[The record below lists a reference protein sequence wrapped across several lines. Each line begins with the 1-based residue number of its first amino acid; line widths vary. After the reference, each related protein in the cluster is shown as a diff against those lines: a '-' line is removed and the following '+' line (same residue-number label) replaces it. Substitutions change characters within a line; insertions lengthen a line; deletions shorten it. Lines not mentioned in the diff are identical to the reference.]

1 MRCTVTEPSIPIH
14 EFFGAIYGHFF
25 RDEQGQPS
33 ALYDGVHRAL
43 QEERF
48 AGLAR
53 TLMDYVAGDVEVQWI
68 GEDEG
73 QDEGASFTLATGEGG
88 GLDVAGLARNH
99 SAVYAEAFQ
108 VAVARLA
115 YRERPAYHAYFG
127 LVLDVFEQCY
137 GPGSAPVRVVPSA

>member
-1 MRCTVTEPSIPIH
+1 MTEPSTPIH
-14 EFFGAIYGHFF
+14 EFFGAIYGHFV
-25 RDEQGQPS
+25 RGEQGKS
-33 ALYDGVHRAL
+33 SVLYDGVHRAL

-48 AGLAR
+48 ASLAQ

-73 QDEGASFTLATGEGG
+73 QDAGASFALAPGEDG
-88 GLDVAGLARNH
+88 GLDVAKLAREH

-108 VAVARLA
+108 VAVTRLA
-115 YRERPAYHAYFG
+115 YRERAAYHVYFG

-137 GPGSAPVRVVPSA
+137 GPGSAPMRVVPSA